1 MQTKRRKLTEA
12 QVDALRQRGLKM
24 LKEGRR
30 HQEIADELGVIKR
43 TVRKWQTLYHRG
55 GEEAL
60 KVVGAFHRHPLL
72 SAEQLAQLREALL
85 QGAEANGFDTELWTC
100 PRVARLI
107 ETKFAV
113 RYHEDPVWKVLHHK
127 LGFSP
132 QRPESRARE
141 RDEEAIRQWR
151 EERWPEIK
159 KKPAKPMP

>member
-1 MQTKRRKLTEA
+1 MKTRRRKLTVA
-12 QVDALRQRGLKM
+12 QVTSLRQKGLDM
-24 LKEGRR
+24 LKAGKR

-60 KVVGAFHRHPLL
+60 KVAGPFHRPPLL
-72 SAEQLAQLREALL
+72 SGEQLKQLREWLL
-85 QGAEANGFDTELWTC
+85 EGAEAHGFDTDLWTC

-107 ETKFAV
+107 EEKFGIP
-113 RYHEDPVWKVLHHK
+113 YHEDHVWKILHYK

-132 QRPESRARE
+132 QKPETRARE

-151 EERWPEIK
+151 EQTWPEIK
-159 KKPAKPMP
+159 KKPAKPMR